1 MLVES
6 SSRLA
11 PRGNLVIVSDSVH
24 MGSVVRLSL
33 GNSIHSPLR
42 LVHAPLYCPGDL
54 RYICMQSCRFPVK
67 DALIVAYSVRWGL

>member
-24 MGSVVRLSL
+24 MGSTVRLSL

-42 LVHAPLYCPGDL
+42 LVHAPLCCPGDL
-54 RYICMQSCRFPVK
+54 RYVCMQSCRVPVK
-67 DALIVAYSVRWGL
+67 DALFVAHSVRWG